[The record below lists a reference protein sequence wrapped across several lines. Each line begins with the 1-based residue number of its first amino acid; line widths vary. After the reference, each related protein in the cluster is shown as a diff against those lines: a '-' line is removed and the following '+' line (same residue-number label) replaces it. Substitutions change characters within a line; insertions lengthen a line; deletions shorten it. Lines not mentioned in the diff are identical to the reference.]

1 MPFSQY
7 ANDYD
12 RRSRRLLIGAAS
24 SKWEGLLRER
34 GGMKVILVTG
44 GTGLVG
50 RALEEAVSRDPSP
63 EERWIFLSSKDGDL
77 RCDSYTLVLYTEP
90 K

>member
-1 MPFSQY
+1 
-7 ANDYD
+7 
-12 RRSRRLLIGAAS
+12 
-24 SKWEGLLRER
+24 
-34 GGMKVILVTG
+34 MKVILVTG

-50 RALEEAVSRDPSP
+50 RALEEAVSRDLSP

-90 K
+90 D

>member
-1 MPFSQY
+1 
-7 ANDYD
+7 
-12 RRSRRLLIGAAS
+12 
-24 SKWEGLLRER
+24 
-34 GGMKVILVTG
+34 MKVILVTG

-90 K
+90 D